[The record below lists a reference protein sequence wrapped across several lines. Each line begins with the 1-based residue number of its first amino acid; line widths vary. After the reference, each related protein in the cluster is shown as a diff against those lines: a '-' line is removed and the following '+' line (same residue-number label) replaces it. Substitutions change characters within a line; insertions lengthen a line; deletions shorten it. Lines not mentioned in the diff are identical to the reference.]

1 MFAAMNFLK
10 YTLTEPQTLKKKTL
24 EMMGEKQDILPSM

>member
-1 MFAAMNFLK
+1 MFAAMDFSK
-10 YTLTEPQTLKKKTL
+10 YTLTEPQTLKKTL